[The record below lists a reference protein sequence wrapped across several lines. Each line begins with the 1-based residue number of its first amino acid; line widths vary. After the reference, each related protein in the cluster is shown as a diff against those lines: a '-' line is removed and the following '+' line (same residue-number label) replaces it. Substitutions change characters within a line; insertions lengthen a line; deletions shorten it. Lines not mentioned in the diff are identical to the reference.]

1 MARPAAPDSKLTPAA
16 AAVRGRHRT
25 GPIPETLTQVHGYP
39 KKLVIYKLD
48 ASPYWWVRT
57 FHNGKVH
64 RRSTKTEVKRDAMS
78 IARAFFD
85 EVVSGRVLTE
95 PKKQDKAT
103 FAKVADAFLK
113 SKKAQVARNAL
124 TDLTYRIM
132 EYRLKKS
139 ILPALGSRDIT
150 SIHYDDLEH
159 LLQELSH
166 QNLTG
171 STISSYMK
179 TARSV
184 FVHAYKRR
192 DIPSV
197 PHFPQVDATHEPRGY
212 FTNKE
217 YRLLWS
223 RARSLIGKRFEYRKL
238 MDADGNEMQGQY
250 FAEDK
255 CKEGRL
261 VKKIT
266 ITRELCELIIF
277 STNSYTRPTDIKNL
291 KHKHVTVVRGDRT
304 YLRMK
309 PPPTKG
315 HKQPFVTLAQAVNVY
330 ERLTEYNKSLDRD
343 TGPEAYVFFPNY
355 ENREYALKQMM
366 RQFAVLMWNLNMGRG
381 PNDEE
386 RTMYSLRHT
395 CFMFTLMYAEK
406 VDPITLA
413 KNGRTS
419 VEMIQNHYASQLTG
433 EDNIDML
440 QSRRKRQHPA
450 KPRQLVEDTEKLA

>member
-16 AAVRGRHRT
+16 TAVRERHRT

-39 KKLVIYKLD
+39 KKLVIYKLE

-124 TDLTYRIM
+124 TELTYRIM

-150 SIHYDDLEH
+150 TIHYDDLEH

-238 MDADGNEMQGQY
+238 MDADGNEMKGQY

-266 ITRELCELIIF
+266 ITRELCELIVF

-291 KHKHVTVVRGDRT
+291 KHKHVTVVRGERT

-381 PNDEE
+381 
-386 RTMYSLRHT
+386 L
-395 CFMFTLMYAEK
+395 
-406 VDPITLA
+406 
-413 KNGRTS
+413 
-419 VEMIQNHYASQLTG
+419 
-433 EDNIDML
+433 
-440 QSRRKRQHPA
+440 
-450 KPRQLVEDTEKLA
+450 